1 VAAVAKIAAVVF
13 LSLSLPRVR
22 VVGRVNKRE
31 PLTLTKIGTKT
42 GTKTKTGVGARLR
55 RKEDDRFLHGRGQYI
70 GDLRFPR
77 MREVAFVRSPVAH
90 ARLIG
95 VRIPEHLRACV
106 FTADDLAEVRPIRAV
121 SPLPGFQ
128 ASEQPPLAMGKLR
141 HVGELI
147 AMCVADTRA
156 QAEDIAAE
164 VLAEY
169 EELPAVVDMLEAQ
182 KPDSV
187 LVHDQVKRN
196 VYLEVGFDGPVE
208 QVART
213 APVKVTRE
221 LRTARQVMSPI
232 ECRGV
237 VAQWDT
243 RLSQLILHGATQF
256 PHVVRTGLSQV
267 LGLPEIQIRVVSPDV
282 GGGFGYK
289 AILAAEEV
297 CLCWLAMHC
306 GHPVRWLEDR
316 REQLT
321 ANANCREHHYLMSAY
336 TDEAGRIL
344 AFEAKA
350 AVDSGAYS
358 AYPFTSAI
366 EPSQVSAILPGPYD
380 IPVYRCRTTAVVT
393 NKCPQL
399 PYRGVARPNVCYAME
414 LMIDAIARRIGKEPY
429 EVRLAN
435 LVRPEQMPY
444 DNVTDKHFDSG
455 DYPQLLRM
463 AVEAIDLPAVRARQ
477 KRGEADGRR
486 IGLGM
491 SAFSEQ
497 TAHGTTADGKRR
509 ALYEQAFARLTPDGR
524 LEVRAGIQSIG
535 QGLETTLAQ
544 VASEYLGIDP
554 AEVHVKLGDTELSP
568 YSSGA
573 WGSRGIVWA
582 GGATARACKEL
593 AGRVAKIGAAML
605 QTDVA
610 SVTVRDGA
618 VFGPRG
624 NVSLADIARAFYL
637 APADLPGDIDPHGLE
652 VTSGYAPTRLTG
664 VHTGSVHATVVAVDP
679 ETGGVEILDYV
690 VVEDAG
696 VLVNPMVVDGQIHG
710 GTAQGI
716 GSALFEEM
724 PFNQQGQPLAS
735 TLADYLLPGC
745 PEVPNVRILHM
756 ETPSPYTEFGQK
768 GVGEGGAIGPAA
780 AIANAVNDALA
791 PLDVELCEI
800 PITPRRILEALA
812 TRKQAA

>member
-1 VAAVAKIAAVVF
+1 
-13 LSLSLPRVR
+13 L
-22 VVGRVNKRE
+22 
-31 PLTLTKIGTKT
+31 
-42 GTKTKTGVGARLR
+42 TKTGVGARLR

-70 GDLRFPR
+70 ADIRLPR

-95 VRIPEHLRACV
+95 VRIPDHLRSSV
-106 FTADDLAEVRPIRAV
+106 FTAEDLADVRPIRAV

-128 ASEQPPLAMGKLR
+128 ASEQPPLATGKLR

-164 VLAEY
+164 VVVDY

-182 KPDSV
+182 KPGGV
-187 LVHDQVKRN
+187 LVHDTIKRN

-208 QVART
+208 QVAKT

-232 ECRGV
+232 ECRGF

-256 PHVVRTGLSQV
+256 PHVVRTGLAQV
-267 LGLPEIQIRVVSPDV
+267 LQLPEIQIRVISPDV

-297 CLCWLAMHC
+297 CLCWLAMRC
-306 GHPVRWLEDR
+306 GLPVRWLEDR

-321 ANANCREHHYLMSAY
+321 ANANCREHHYAMSAY
-336 TDEAGRIL
+336 ADETGKIL

-380 IPVYRCRTTAVVT
+380 IPVYRCRAAAVVT

-414 LMIDAIARRIGKEPY
+414 MMIDAIARKIGREPY

-463 AVEAIDLPAVRARQ
+463 AVEAIGLPSVRARQ
-477 KRGEADGRR
+477 KRGEADGRL

-491 SAFSEQ
+491 SVFSEQ

-524 LEVRAGIQSIG
+524 LDLRAGIQSIG

-544 VASEYLGIDP
+544 IASEYLGIDP
-554 AEVHVKLGDTELSP
+554 SDVHVKLGDTELSP

-582 GGATARACKEL
+582 GGATARACQEL
-593 AGRVAKIGAAML
+593 AGRAAKIGAAML
-605 QTDVA
+605 QTEVNSVA
-610 SVTVRDGA
+610 VRDGG
-618 VFGPRG
+618 VYGPHG
-624 NVSLADIARAFYL
+624 SVSLGDIARAFYL

-652 VTSGYAPTRLTG
+652 VTAGYAPTRLTG

-696 VLVNPMVVDGQIHG
+696 VLVNPMVVDGQIQG

-724 PFNQQGQPLAS
+724 PFDAQGQPLAT

-745 PEVPNVRILHM
+745 PEVPNIRILHM

-780 AIANAVNDALA
+780 AIANAVNDALRTFG
-791 PLDVELCEI
+791 VELCEI
-800 PITPRRILEALA
+800 PITPPRIVAALA
-812 TRKQAA
+812 KSRVLSGLTPAAALTPAV

>member
-1 VAAVAKIAAVVF
+1 V
-13 LSLSLPRVR
+13 S
-22 VVGRVNKRE
+22 
-31 PLTLTKIGTKT
+31 
-42 GTKTKTGVGARLR
+42 KTGVGARLR

-70 GDLRFPR
+70 GDIRFPR
-77 MREVAFVRSPVAH
+77 MRDVAFVRSPVAH

-95 VRIPEHLRACV
+95 IRIPDHLRSSV
-106 FTADDLAEVRPIRAV
+106 FIANDLTDVRAIRAV

-128 ASEQPPLAMGKLR
+128 ASEQPPLVTDKVR

-156 QAEDIAAE
+156 EAEDIAAQ
-164 VLAEY
+164 VSVDY
-169 EELPAVVDMLEAQ
+169 EELPAVVDMLKAQ
-182 KPDSV
+182 ELDSV
-187 LVHDQVKRN
+187 LVHDTVKRN
-196 VYLEVGFDGPVE
+196 VFLEVGFDGPVE
-208 QVART
+208 AVAKT
-213 APVKVTRE
+213 APVTVTRE

-232 ECRGV
+232 ECRGF
-237 VAQWDT
+237 VAHWDT

-256 PHVVRTGLSQV
+256 PHVVRTGLAQV
-267 LGLPEIQIRVVSPDV
+267 LQIPEIQIRVVSTDV

-289 AILAAEEV
+289 AILAAEEI
-297 CLCWLAMHC
+297 CLCWLAMRC

-321 ANANCREHHYLMSAY
+321 ANANCREHHYAISAY
-336 TDEAGRIL
+336 ADEQGKLL
-344 AFEAKA
+344 AFDAKA
-350 AVDSGAYS
+350 VVDSGAYS

-366 EPSQVSAILPGPYD
+366 EPSQVAAILPGPYD
-380 IPVYRCRTTAVVT
+380 IPIYRCKTTAAVT

-435 LVRPEQMPY
+435 LVRPEQMPF

-455 DYPQLLRM
+455 DYPQLLRT
-463 AVEAIDLPAVRARQ
+463 VVDAIDLPAIRARQ
-477 KRGEADGRR
+477 KRGELDGRL
-486 IGLGM
+486 IGVGI
-491 SAFSEQ
+491 AVFSEQ

-509 ALYEQAFARLTPDGR
+509 ALYEQVFARITPDGR

-544 VASEYLGIDP
+544 IASECLGIDI
-554 AEVHVKLGDTELSP
+554 ADIHVKLGDTETSP

-593 AGRVAKIGAAML
+593 ASRVASIGAAML
-605 QTDVA
+605 QTDVK
-610 SVTVRDGA
+610 SVQVRDNA

-624 NVSLADIARAFYL
+624 SVSLSDIARAFYL
-637 APADLPGDIDPHGLE
+637 APSDLPGGIDSHGLE
-652 VTSGYAPTRLTG
+652 VTEGYAPSRLTG
-664 VHTGSVHATVVAVDP
+664 VHTGSAHAAVVAVDP
-679 ETGGVEILDYV
+679 ETGGVDILDYV
-690 VVEDAG
+690 VAEDAG
-696 VLVNPMVVDGQIHG
+696 VLINPMIVDGQIQG

-716 GSALFEEM
+716 GAALFEEM
-724 PFNQQGQPLAS
+724 PFDAQGQPLAS
-735 TLADYLLPGC
+735 TLADYLLPGS
-745 PEVPNVRILHM
+745 PEVPSVRIFHM
-756 ETPSPYTEFGQK
+756 DTPSPYTEFGQK

-780 AIANAVNDALA
+780 AVANAVNDALH
-791 PLDVELCEI
+791 PLGVELCEI
-800 PITPRRILEALA
+800 PITPRRVLQALSKA
-812 TRKQAA
+812 RQAA